1 MDYTMTVEIPLTNV
15 PEDVEFV
22 AAKAAA
28 EIWLAGRIEDAVMVE
43 FKETPQ

>member
-22 AAKAAA
+22 AAKVAA
-28 EIWLAGRIEDAVMVE
+28 EIWLAGKIEDAVMVKFE
-43 FKETPQ
+43 VTP